1 MTRRGVVLRLRGAPA
16 AGLRRTC
23 QVLDEAGCDT
33 LYFEEDFV
41 SCAAAAVVTRRVR
54 ICCLTTSKDAPAV
67 ADAAETLDY
76 LSDGRFILGV
86 GPLLAD
92 DGPYSGA
99 AAAER
104 MLEEVLERVPKLPVL
119 VAGSGRG
126 PARLAAEFAHRRHP
140 ERDEVMTPL
149 TKCLQSVDEASA
161 WLAGVTR

>member
-16 AGLRRTC
+16 AGLGRTC

-67 ADAAETLDY
+67 AEAAETLDY

-104 MLEEVLERVPKLPVL
+104 MLEEVLARVPKLPVL

-126 PARLAAEFAHRRHP
+126 PARLAAEFASRNHP
-140 ERDEVMTPL
+140 ERDEAMTPL
-149 TKCLQSVDEASA
+149 TRCLQSVGDASA